1 MNPQPFLSLTPRRQA
16 QLKRLIFSV
25 LALSALA
32 FISPAPAASIDSQFH
47 SPVLTHASLPR
58 KVLVLP
64 DDSFFAF
71 GNFDRYNSENFGPI
85 IKFKPDGTRDPSFR
99 MQGLYFHVFAAAL
112 GPNGQLYVAAREQDK
127 LGARTRVLRL
137 NSDGSLDP
145 SFDAVS
151 GANGTVY
158 AMAVQ
163 PDNKLIVGGIFIE
176 FNGQTRHGIVRLK
189 PDGSLDPGFAAVTFS
204 GSGVTSNIIIQPD
217 NKILFAGSFS
227 QVNNI
232 SCYTVARL
240 HDDGTLD
247 TGFRPSRSDFFSN
260 FSPISAIALQ
270 PDGKVLVSGFFT
282 RQFPSF
288 GGRVLR
294 LNTDGTMHQFIG
306 GESFGPGFSP
316 MILMK
321 LLPNGD
327 ILGAGSRLYRY
338 TTDGTIVPGYND
350 KVFDARTTV
359 SGLDL
364 QSDGKILVSGI
375 ASVNGTPVDSFVRF
389 DADGSM
395 PTPLGSPFQRE
406 IFPKKL
412 AVRSDGKI
420 WLAEMGMDRVDGI
433 AVGGLAR
440 LQVDGE
446 LDPQNT
452 HLYGRDIALSPD
464 DKILIIAGE
473 TGHFR
478 LNADNSVDESFP
490 YGQGASGE
498 FLPAPGGKYI
508 HLYNFSAHAVDYNR
522 VVTRLTPEGAG
533 DHNFIFGIDFS
544 HDAHEQSAEPP
555 YWLGDNRPLAFYADG
570 SFLARFYDETG
581 NYHLRRFNNEGVL
594 DPAFLGGDLPALTK
608 TVGRQFPVPGGYSLA
623 LNAIYATGT
632 PVSDAIILPDGKIL
646 VVGMFNEYQG
656 FPVAGI
662 VRLAANGAVDATFN
676 AGTGAEWTS
685 TTADATHIPR
695 IDAIERLADGKFL
708 IAGNFEAYDGTP
720 APGLAR
726 LNEDGSFDH
735 TFVSPVTLSNTFA
748 VPTTR
753 IWPGYLEDFPVS
765 QLVTEPDGSIL
776 LSGNYAQTGSD
787 VIRSIFR
794 LTRLTE
800 TAPLNISTRMRVETG
815 ENVLIGGFIITGN
828 APKKVILR
836 AIGPSLTGLNVPD
849 ALENP
854 TLELRGTGNV
864 LLASNEDWRQTQE
877 TEIQNSGL
885 APKNNFESAI
895 ITTLAPGQYT
905 AIVAGNG
912 GTTGAGLLEIYDLS
926 PASDSELANIS
937 TRGLV
942 QTGNDVMIGG
952 FILGNS
958 SGATRVVVRA
968 LGPSLT
974 ALGISGALQD
984 PMLELWDG
992 NGARLATNDEWKDT
1006 QQGEIQASGIPPSND
1021 KEAAIVANL
1030 VAGNYT
1036 AIVKGKNNTTGV
1048 ALVEVYN
1055 VR

>member
-1 MNPQPFLSLTPRRQA
+1 
-16 QLKRLIFSV
+16 
-25 LALSALA
+25 
-32 FISPAPAASIDSQFH
+32 
-47 SPVLTHASLPR
+47 
-58 KVLVLP
+58 
-64 DDSFFAF
+64 
-71 GNFDRYNSENFGPI
+71 
-85 IKFKPDGTRDPSFR
+85 
-99 MQGLYFHVFAAAL
+99 
-112 GPNGQLYVAAREQDK
+112 
-127 LGARTRVLRL
+127 
-137 NSDGSLDP
+137 
-145 SFDAVS
+145 
-151 GANGTVY
+151 
-158 AMAVQ
+158 MAVQ
-163 PDNKLIVGGIFIE
+163 PDHKLIVGGIFIQ
-176 FNGQTRHGIVRLK
+176 FNGQDRHAIVRLNT
-189 PDGSLDPGFAAVTFS
+189 DGSLDPGFAAVTVA
-204 GSGVTSNIIIQPD
+204 GPGVTSNIIIQPD
-217 NKILFAGSFS
+217 NKILFAGSFL
-227 QVNNI
+227 QVNNTA
-232 SCYTVARL
+232 CYTVARL
-240 HDDGTLD
+240 LPDGTLD
-247 TGFRPSRSDFFSN
+247 TGFRPSRNDFFRN

-282 RQFPSF
+282 RQFPSA

-294 LNTDGTMHQFIG
+294 LNTDGTVHQFIG
-306 GESFGPGFSP
+306 GESFGPSFSP

-327 ILGAGSRLYRY
+327 ILGAGSRLHRY
-338 TTDGTIVPGYND
+338 TTDGTIVPGYDD
-350 KVFDARTTV
+350 KVFNSTTIV

-364 QSDGKILVSGI
+364 QSDGKILVSGV
-375 ASVNGTPVDSFVRF
+375 ASVNGTSVDSFVRF
-389 DADGSM
+389 DADGSA
-395 PTPLGSPFQRE
+395 PTPLGGQFQKE

-420 WLAEMGMDRVDGI
+420 WVAEPGMDGVNGT
-433 AVGGLAR
+433 ATGGLIR
-440 LQVDGE
+440 LEANGG
-446 LDPQNT
+446 LNPQNPDV
-452 HLYGRDIALSPD
+452 YGIDFALSPD
-464 DKILIIAGE
+464 DKILIIPGE
-473 TGHFR
+473 TGYFR
-478 LNADNSVDESFP
+478 LNSDDSVDQSFP
-490 YGQGASGE
+490 YGSGAAGE

-508 HLYNFSAHAVDYNR
+508 HLNSFSAHAVEQNR
-522 VVTRLTPEGAG
+522 VILRLMPEGPF
-533 DHNFIFGIDFS
+533 DQSFVFGIDFS
-544 HDAHEQSAEPP
+544 QDAYEQSAEPP

-570 SFLARFYDETG
+570 SFLARYYDKTG

-594 DPAFLGGDLPALTK
+594 DPTFLGGDLPALTT
-608 TVGRQFPVPGGYSLA
+608 TVGRQFPVPGGYY
-623 LNAIYATGT
+623 LNFNATYAAGT

-646 VVGMFNEYQG
+646 VVGMFNEYLG
-656 FPVAGI
+656 FPAAGI

-708 IAGNFEAYDGTP
+708 IAGNFEAYDGAP

-726 LNEDGSFDH
+726 LNEDGSRDA
-735 TFVSPVTLSNTFA
+735 TFLSPVTLSHTFA

-776 LSGNYAQTGSD
+776 LSGNYTELGSD

-794 LTRLTE
+794 LTRLAE

-828 APKKVILR
+828 TPKKVIIR
-836 AIGPSLTGLNVPD
+836 GMGPSLSALGVPG

-854 TLELRGTGNV
+854 TLELRGAGAV
-864 LLASNEDWRQTQE
+864 LLASNDDWRQTQE

-885 APKNNFESAI
+885 APQNNLESAI
-895 ITTLAPGQYT
+895 IATLAPGQYT

-958 SGATRVVVRA
+958 SGVTRVVIRA

-984 PMLELWDG
+984 PTLDLFDG
-992 NGARLATNDEWKDT
+992 NGAKVQSNDNWKDT
-1006 QQGEIQASGIPPSND
+1006 HQAEIQATGIPPGHD
-1021 KEAAIVANL
+1021 KESAIVAYL
-1030 VAGNYT
+1030 PAGNHT
-1036 AIVKGKNNTTGV
+1036 AVVSGKGGTTGV
-1048 ALVEVYN
+1048 GLVEVYN
-1055 VR
+1055 VK